1 MGQGH
6 CVAAVDATNVLVGTS
21 ALDGRDPASTPGC
34 RHRAR
39 QMQANPQLRLRVGN
53 PDEIAPRFGRS
64 RYRVNAAR
72 SA

>member
-1 MGQGH
+1 M
-6 CVAAVDATNVLVGTS
+6 AAIDETFLAIV
-21 ALDGRDPASTPGC
+21 
-34 RHRAR
+34 
-39 QMQANPQLRLRVGN
+39 QANPQLRPRVGN